1 MLTSLSRLTALP
13 FDRLG
18 PRTSV
23 TELQRVESEE
33 VKTFTMLCG
42 LPQSL
47 RMLWVGVTRRQLPRG
62 SGSIVTEEIE
72 SLRERLPGNVS
83 IVIEIESLLN
93 LLAEDV
99 RVNDADR
106 IREYLLRFPGMI
118 DVVLQAVDAAR
129 RHFPEAQLVME
140 VYQDPEIDDR
150 YLVLYVRLK
159 QYNDSIVERLQ
170 RAEAEFLDH
179 LADTEGW
186 LQLTTDFREPEAED
200 VL

>member
-1 MLTSLSRLTALP
+1 ML
-13 FDRLG
+13 G
-18 PRTSV
+18 
-23 TELQRVESEE
+23 
-33 VKTFTMLCG
+33 
-42 LPQSL
+42 
-47 RMLWVGVTRRQLPRG
+47 VGVTRRQLPRG

-93 LLAEDV
+93 LLAEEV

-118 DVVLQAVDAAR
+118 DVVLQAVYAAR